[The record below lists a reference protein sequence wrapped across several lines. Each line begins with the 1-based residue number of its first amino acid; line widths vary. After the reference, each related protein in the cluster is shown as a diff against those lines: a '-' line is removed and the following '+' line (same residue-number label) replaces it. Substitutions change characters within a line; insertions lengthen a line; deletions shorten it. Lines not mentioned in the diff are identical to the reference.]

1 MYNLPDVGPV
11 TIAAVDDKAMS
22 SASDPNAA
30 SERHGG
36 TARQGAGADRS
47 MIA

>member
-1 MYNLPDVGPV
+1 MSNLPDVGPV

-30 SERHGG
+30 SERHGRMPG
-36 TARQGAGADRS
+36 KARASTGQ
-47 MIA
+47 